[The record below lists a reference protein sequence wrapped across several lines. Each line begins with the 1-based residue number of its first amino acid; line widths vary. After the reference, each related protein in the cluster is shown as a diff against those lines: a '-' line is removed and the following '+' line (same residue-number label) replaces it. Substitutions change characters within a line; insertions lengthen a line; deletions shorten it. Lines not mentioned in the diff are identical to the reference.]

1 MYINYISS
9 QQDQA
14 IGVLITN
21 VGSPN
26 APTKQ
31 ALKPYL
37 KEFLL
42 DDRVVEPPNKLWWK
56 MILNLFILNTRPDK
70 SAKAYKEVWGKYGKG
85 SPLIDICNAQL
96 SAIKTNIQQE
106 FTQKIE
112 FEIGMGY
119 GNPSISSALQK
130 LASRGCTKLVVLPLF
145 PQYTSAT
152 SGSTFEGV
160 TRELQKWR
168 WIPELRFL
176 PSYYNNQDYILAL
189 ANSILEHQK
198 THGKP
203 DLLIISFHGIPTR
216 YIEAGDPYYK
226 ECKTTAQL
234 LVTQLGISAN
244 DYKITFQSLFGK
256 EEWIKPYTDVTLKEL
271 PQQGVKNIQIICPG
285 FSADC
290 LETLEEIEQ
299 ENRAYFEENGGETFH
314 YIPAL
319 NTRKDHTDLLAK
331 IIKDNL

>member
-14 IGVLITN
+14 IGILITN

>member
-299 ENRAYFEENGGETFH
+299 ENRSYFEENGGETFH